1 MEEDTV
7 STSEDT
13 KIISLCAKM
22 ETLLVEA
29 RNDEVSNSGAKVNK
43 SKITL
48 ADLTNHNLELV
59 TGQESNEYALRKY
72 IRHKRLYGMMKGG
85 LLSKENSLWNY
96 LHHFATER
104 TQQIQRLND
113 LVGDDERLEGRMTDS
128 YDTNFLRDYFSGEGE

>member
-13 KIISLCAKM
+13 KSISLCAKM

-43 SKITL
+43 SKVTL

-72 IRHKRLYGMMKGG
+72 EIYPTRTP
-85 LLSKENSLWNY
+85 LW
-96 LHHFATER
+96 
-104 TQQIQRLND
+104 
-113 LVGDDERLEGRMTDS
+113 DDEGRIIVE
-128 YDTNFLRDYFSGEGE
+128 RK